1 MPFGSD
7 SEGGEGGTADGALS
21 TGSVAATGFTMGLGL
36 GLSGRGM
43 VGVDA
48 VAVFTVFAILA
59 VAAGFDAPF
68 FAAGLDGFSD
78 DLAFLGGRA
87 SSAESSPASAALRLR
102 LGAFSLPAA
111 FVRFAVRPSSSAASL
126 ALRLVLL
133 EAGLLGA
140 FCRAFCTSARSF
152 RRVSEFFV
160 DLPPPPPSSPLFP
173 SLSFSCDSLPFT
185 KRHVFVGG
193 ALGPSSSLSSS
204 PDSDA
209 QSPPFTRRPDF
220 LGAALGA
227 DFFARSLG
235 TFFVISPLSTISS
248 YCLMS
253 FAFSFVLRTFHL
265 QVPHFRASRRV
276 RRGPMADCLDILL
289 KVTPWGQLMRPTF
302 FPWTSDGM

>member
-160 DLPPPPPSSPLFP
+160 DLPLPHPHHHCSHRSRSRATP
-173 SLSFSCDSLPFT
+173 SLSPNGMSSSAVPWAPLPRYPPRPTPMRNPLPSPDGPTSSALPWVLTSLP
-185 KRHVFVGG
+185 
-193 ALGPSSSLSSS
+193 APWAPSSLSRR
-204 PDSDA
+204 
-209 QSPPFTRRPDF
+209 SPPFRRT
-220 LGAALGA
+220 A
-227 DFFARSLG
+227 
-235 TFFVISPLSTISS
+235 
-248 YCLMS
+248 
-253 FAFSFVLRTFHL
+253 
-265 QVPHFRASRRV
+265 
-276 RRGPMADCLDILL
+276 
-289 KVTPWGQLMRPTF
+289 
-302 FPWTSDGM
+302 